1 MEIDSFSQLR
11 DLAHREVLE
20 LVKEVSGNTAAS
32 SRMFQLLQTS
42 LSEVRAKVRTR
53 SSGLLYK
60 PPDITSRSN
69 TRSKSGAIDGLRVLY
84 NLQI

>member
-53 SSGLLYK
+53 SSGLLYI

-69 TRSKSGAIDGLRVLY
+69 TRH
-84 NLQI
+84 